1 MCGTFGCKWDNAR
14 DLWGMEIS
22 DSSPSQAWRM
32 LRSPWSW
39 LRALERLARWKPLL
53 LKVSPLGWTLTFHLE
68 DQGCLSPEE
77 SSSLLGNQTE
87 TLSHHPS
94 HLRLLR
100 HRDVLW
106 QITSLS
112 YKQRNTSTS
121 TWPQGQ
127 LHESKPIEHAIY
139 KVPEKS
145 GKNKLSST
153 RGVVCTCLWPV
164 GAGLLLRE
172 ASACKDLLL
181 RPSCKNWTLVV
192 PRDILPDCCQDSFLY
207 PRLL

>member
-1 MCGTFGCKWDNAR
+1 
-14 DLWGMEIS
+14 MEIRLQS
-22 DSSPSQAWRM
+22 CSSLEDVEKSLELAASLGKTGEMEAAAPQS
-32 LRSPWSW
+32 LSPG
-39 LRALERLARWKPLL
+39 R
-53 LKVSPLGWTLTFHLE
+53 TLTFHLE

-77 SSSLLGNQTE
+77 SSSLLGNQTQ
-87 TLSHHPS
+87 TLPHHPS

-112 YKQRNTSTS
+112 YKQKNTSRS

-153 RGVVCTCLWPV
+153 RAVVCTCLWPV

-181 RPSCKNWTLVV
+181 RPSCKN
-192 PRDILPDCCQDSFLY
+192 
-207 PRLL
+207 